1 MIKIHQAIFGQGR
14 DQGHSLLKAS
24 KEISNLAG
32 QIFGSTDV
40 IDRPNNGTLSS
51 PIIRGFIV
59 KDHYLFIKSFTDP
72 SGRPGRV
79 FSHALIL
86 KVWDYLELI
95 DISDLRSFFLEG
107 IDKSFSP
114 HVIEYENNP
123 ALIPNS
129 PSPKERYATAGMIDH
144 VDYQNVIAWTN
155 ENEYWNWIGRIW
167 PNLPKPVREKIQI
180 GNAFNSRHYT
190 GDHLFLL
197 LIPEEMNSN
206 WSKNKYCIIDNQ
218 KSKII
223 TDKLENYILGIPDNT
238 ENIKKLLSDF
248 EPKISEI
255 DDLKVFAQFA
265 DLYKKIDNN
274 PNYQDLLRFSAI
286 VSAFNAD
293 IKSAIKAK
301 KKLLDALSKS
311 VENISAKDFYYLQ
324 GQNWIGFDEDY
335 LNSSLVSAITRW
347 LHEKLCDL
355 KNTEIVIKTLVSS
368 KKNIWYDSVNQ
379 FIRATLKNWKPDYS
393 KEIWKWVN
401 LNNDV
406 IPQIFAII
414 PKEAEKDLVKSLPNL
429 STDKGNIIIDL
440 AEQKLW
446 MTLYGILAV
455 KQYRPIE
462 AFSKFLA
469 VKSFNI
475 DKPVLEA
482 MSDQIS
488 SKYFI
493 SCACDLDDI
502 RITAIAVDQIKNKPA
517 LKQKQD
523 LRNSGWQKIWIRSID
538 EGLDVWEG
546 INYPKDQLYQ
556 IMDLLIQ
563 GVFFEDRLLSEIAN
577 SGNSS
582 LKDYHQREAIWS
594 FLPAICKSQFIASTL
609 VDCLLDAG
617 STNLQINDLEEQLL
631 CGLKSSQMIDEITRN
646 PGISIDAKLK
656 LIPYFNSF
664 SEHNAG
670 LLIQQNIFTKSA
682 SEKIASLISKSSW
695 RNLVQYIL
703 GVRKNRPDLEPILK
717 KCAHLLSFWD
727 RLFLTSKGFDPKI
740 ISKDEFWEVLSLKV
754 VELYPE
760 GPNQHGL
767 WERSAG
773 NKSDLHIYGSAKH
786 IWQNAISHIKNGG
799 NPKAK
804 NLLKCMIEDF
814 SHDESL
820 KQLKQLI

>member
-1 MIKIHQAIFGQGR
+1 MIEIHQAIFGQGR

-24 KEISNLAG
+24 KEINNLAG

-40 IDRPNNGTLSS
+40 IDRPNIGTLSS

-86 KVWDYLELI
+86 KVRDYLELK
-95 DISDLRSFFLEG
+95 DISDLRRLFLDE

-114 HVIEYENNP
+114 DVIEYENNP
-123 ALIPNS
+123 AVIQNS
-129 PSPKERYATAGMIDH
+129 PSPKERYATAGLIDH

-167 PNLPKPVREKIQI
+167 SNLPKPVREKTQI
-180 GNAFNSRHYT
+180 GNAFNSRHYS

-197 LIPEEMNSN
+197 LIPDEMNSN
-206 WSKNKYCIIDNQ
+206 WSKDKYCIIDNQ
-218 KSKII
+218 KFKII
-223 TDKLENYILGIPDNT
+223 TDKLENYILGIPDNI

-255 DDLKVFAQFA
+255 DDLKVFAQFS
-265 DLYKKIDNN
+265 DLYEEIDNN
-274 PNYQDLLRFSAI
+274 PNYLDLLRFSAI
-286 VSAFNAD
+286 VSAFNSD
-293 IKSAIKAK
+293 IKSAVKAK

-335 LNSSLVSAITRW
+335 LKSSLVSAISRW
-347 LHEKLCDL
+347 LHEKLYDL
-355 KNTEIVIKTLVSS
+355 KNTEIVIKALVSS
-368 KKNIWYDSVNQ
+368 QKNIWYDSVNE
-379 FIRATLKNWKPDYS
+379 FIRASLKNWKPVYS
-393 KEIWKWVN
+393 KEIWKWIN
-401 LNNDV
+401 CDNDV
-406 IPQIFAII
+406 IPKIFSII
-414 PKEAEKDLVKSLPNL
+414 PEEAEKDLVKSLPDL
-429 STDKGNIIIDL
+429 STDEGNIIIDL

-455 KQYRPIE
+455 KQYKPIE
-462 AFSKFLA
+462 AFSKILA

-475 DKPVLEA
+475 DEQVLKA

-488 SKYFI
+488 SKDFI

-502 RITAIAVDQIKNKPA
+502 RMTAIAVDKIKNKPA
-517 LKQKQD
+517 LKQKQ
-523 LRNSGWQKIWIRSID
+523 LLQNSGWQKILIRSID

-546 INYPKDQLYQ
+546 INNPKAQLYQ

-563 GVFFEDRLLSEIAN
+563 GEVFEDDLLNEIAKT
-577 SGNSS
+577 GNSS
-582 LKDYHQREAIWS
+582 LKDHPQREAIWP

-609 VDCLLDAG
+609 VDCLLNAD
-617 STNLQINDLEEQLL
+617 SINLQINDLEQPLL
-631 CGLKSSQMIDEITRN
+631 SGLKSSQMINEITGIQ
-646 PGISIDAKLK
+646 GISIDTKLE

-664 SEHNAG
+664 SEHDAI
-670 LLIQQNIFTKSA
+670 LLIQQNIFTKST

-695 RNLVQYIL
+695 RNLVQYIF
-703 GVRKNRPDLEPILK
+703 GVRKNRPDLDPILK

-727 RLFLTSKGFDPKI
+727 RLFLTGNGFDPKI
-740 ISKDEFWEVLSLKV
+740 ISKDEVWEVLVLKV
-754 VELYPE
+754 TELYPE

-767 WERSAG
+767 WERSG
-773 NKSDLHIYGSAKH
+773 GHKSDLYVYGSARQ